1 MSVSSAQALKPPVDT
16 SGKDV
21 DPSALQVT
29 IRTLRGELADAQ
41 RRLRESEERW
51 DLLVLAAEQ
60 GIWEWVPGTEQMS
73 WSTQFTRMLGYADGE
88 IAPSV
93 ASLNALLHPDDAASV
108 WRAFDEHVGGKTPLY
123 ESEFRL
129 RAKDGGYRWIRSRGK
144 AKVDEK
150 GRAVRLVGLTADITA
165 LRQAAIE
172 GPGALAPRAP
182 KPTGS
187 LDLPVAKTHCSTCK
201 SDLLYRSRWR
211 LWERP
216 LMLLLIRPVRCR
228 SCGRRAFKPIWAGVP
243 AASNP
248 YRKSPNWPSDS

>member
-1 MSVSSAQALKPPVDT
+1 MDT

-21 DPSALQVT
+21 DPSALQAT
-29 IRTLRGELADAQ
+29 IRSLRGELAETQ
-41 RRLRESEERW
+41 RRLRDSEERW
-51 DLLVLAAEQ
+51 DLLALAAEQ
-60 GIWEWVPGTEQMS
+60 GIWEWVPGTDQMS
-73 WSTQFTRMLGYADGE
+73 WSPQFARMLGYADGE

-93 ASLNALLHPDDAASV
+93 ASFNALLHPDDSVSV
-108 WRAFDEHVGGKTPLY
+108 WQALDEHLAGKTPLY

-129 RAKDGGYRWIRSRGK
+129 RGKDGGYRWIRSRGK

-150 GRAVRLVGLTADITA
+150 GTAARLIGLTADITA
-165 LRQAAIE
+165 LKQTAVD
-172 GPGALAPRAP
+172 GANPVATRASR
-182 KPTGS
+182 PTGS

-228 SCGRRAFKPIWAGVP
+228 SCGRRAFKPLWAGVP
-243 AASNP
+243 AVSNP